1 MGCAPPG
8 TRRCYLSRFFSRA
21 RTFMS
26 DQVPTVQ
33 NKDGRFTRT
42 LIRVLAIQA
51 VALIVL
57 WILQARYDI

>member
-1 MGCAPPG
+1 
-8 TRRCYLSRFFSRA
+8 
-21 RTFMS
+21 MS

-33 NKDGRFTRT
+33 NQDGRFTRT

-57 WILQARYDI
+57 WIIQARYDI